1 MGIETRPFDP
11 VEYLDTPDGV
21 QAYLEDAF
29 AGGDPAEIIDALGVV
44 GRAMGMSQLAERTG
58 LSRPALYR
66 ALSREGNPAFSTII
80 RVAQALGFTLNPVPV
95 TENA

>member
-1 MGIETRPFDP
+1 
-11 VEYLDTPDGV
+11 
-21 QAYLEDAF
+21 
-29 AGGDPAEIIDALGVV
+29 
-44 GRAMGMSQLAERTG
+44 MGMSQLAERTG